1 MNEKQIWSFKDTPVL
16 RSLRG
21 VVVDNHSCVFVAGE
35 KSGNI
40 VLISSD
46 RNSLKEALHIS
57 STRAMCY
64 DSNENEILVCQSD
77 NKHPGSKY
85 M

>member
-16 RSLRG
+16 RSPRD
-21 VVVDNHSCVFVAGE
+21 VVVDNHGFVFVAGE

-46 RNSLKEALHIS
+46 RNSLKDA
-57 STRAMCY
+57 
-64 DSNENEILVCQSD
+64 
-77 NKHPGSKY
+77 
-85 M
+85 